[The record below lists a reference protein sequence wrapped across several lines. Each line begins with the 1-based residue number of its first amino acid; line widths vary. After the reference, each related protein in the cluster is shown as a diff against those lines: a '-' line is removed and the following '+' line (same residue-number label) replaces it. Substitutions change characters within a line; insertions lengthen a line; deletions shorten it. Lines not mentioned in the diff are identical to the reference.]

1 MRRADQVA
9 GLLLLVFA
17 IWYATVA
24 VVNYPYASSTGPGSG
39 FLPFWLGVI
48 MAVLAALLVLRAPPA
63 RGESGTSWLP
73 HGKGLVRFAA
83 VVVATGLFIALLRVL
98 GMNLATLFFLAGI
111 LRFVERYRW
120 GPTLAIAAGTTAV
133 NYLVFTYWLRV
144 PFPTGVLGF

>member
-1 MRRADQVA
+1 VRRADQVA

-24 VVNYPYASSTGPGSG
+24 VANYPYASSTGPGSG

-48 MAVLAALLVLRAPPA
+48 MAVLAALLVLRAPPS
-63 RGESGTSWLP
+63 RGESGTGWLP
-73 HGKGLVRFAA
+73 RGRGLVRFAA

-98 GMNLATLFFLAGI
+98 GMNLATLLFLVGI
-111 LRFVERYRW
+111 LRFVEGYRW
-120 GPTLAIAAGTTAV
+120 ASTLAIAVGTTAV